1 MQFADRSDAGRRLA
15 GRLSELNLVEP
26 VVVALPRGGVPV
38 GLEVA
43 RTLAAPLDIIL
54 VRKIG
59 APGHEELAAGA
70 VVDGES
76 PQLVLNADVVRS
88 YGIDQAWLDQQQAL
102 QLQEIAR
109 RRQLYLGD
117 RPRAPVAGRTAIVV
131 DDGIATGATI
141 RVALRAMR
149 RLGPKALVLAVP
161 VAAAE
166 VLTRLAG
173 EADRLVCLH
182 TPRHLVA
189 VGQFYRDFRQVQ
201 DAEVVAML
209 KERWRV
215 AEA

>member
-15 GRLSELNLVEP
+15 GRLAELNLVEP

-141 RVALRAMR
+141 RVALRALR

-166 VLTRLAG
+166 VLARLAG

-182 TPRHLVA
+182 TPRHLIA
-189 VGQFYRDFRQVQ
+189 VGQFYRDFRQVE